1 MPVWYFRPFKVI
13 RYSLAA
19 WIIVAIGLV
28 GIVGV
33 SVWLVHRPLRL
44 QSNEIYVEL
53 LPGTSLTQFAHQLKV
68 ARVFTK
74 LDKRVFITLGQLSG
88 NAQRLQAGEY
98 ALKATTTVW
107 QLLQMLVQGNVVL
120 HKVTFPEGITFAEVR
135 RIMQTNPHVTVELSK
150 LPEAQIRAY
159 LGMSVKSLEGMFYP
173 DTYLFPKGTS
183 DKVILHQAFQRMW
196 TILQAEWQQRH
207 PSQPYQTAYD
217 ALIGASLIE
226 KETANADER
235 FLIAAVIANR
245 LRLNQALQI
254 DATVIY
260 ALQDTYPGVLT
271 RTHLKYASP
280 YNTYL
285 HRGLPPSPIALV
297 SRQSLYA
304 ALHPVKTE
312 NLYYVARGDGSG
324 THMFADHLSQHLVN
338 VQTVKQQWRIMD
350 EVNP

>member
-1 MPVWYFRPFKVI
+1 MPVWYFRPFKVT
-13 RYSLAA
+13 RYSLAGL
-19 WIIVAIGLV
+19 IIVAIGLV
-28 GIVGV
+28 GVVGI

-44 QSNEIYVEL
+44 QNNEIYVEL
-53 LPGTSLTQFAHQLKV
+53 LPGTSLTQFAHQLRV

-74 LDKRVFITLGQLSG
+74 LDQRAFIILGQLSG

-98 ALKATTTVW
+98 ALTATTTLW
-107 QLLQMLVQGNVVL
+107 QLLQMLIRGDIVL
-120 HKVTFPEGITFAEVR
+120 HKLTFPEGITFAEMR
-135 RIMQTNPHVTVELSK
+135 RIIQTNPYLTVELSK
-150 LPEAQIRAY
+150 LSEAQICDQ
-159 LGMSVKSLEGMFYP
+159 LGITVKSLEGMFYP
-173 DTYLFPKGTS
+173 DTYVFAKGTS
-183 DKVILHQAFQRMW
+183 DNVILHQASQRMW
-196 TILQAEWQQRH
+196 AVLQAEWQQRDS
-207 PSQPYQTAYD
+207 SQPYQTAYD

-226 KETANADER
+226 KETANSNER

-245 LRLNQALQI
+245 LRLNRALQI

-260 ALQDTYPGVLT
+260 ALQDKYPGALT
-271 RTHLKYASP
+271 HAHLKYASP

-297 SRQSLYA
+297 GRQSLYA

-338 VQTVKQQWRIMD
+338 VQTVKQQWRIID
-350 EVNP
+350 EANP